1 MKTKAE
7 LYREAL
13 EFIYKHDF
21 NDEFELRAFIQL
33 IMKGVETPEA
43 IKILKLDQ

>member
-13 EFIYKHDF
+13 EFLLKHDF
-21 NDEFELRAFIQL
+21 NNDFEKRAFIQL

-43 IKILKLDQ
+43 IKILKLDE

>member
-13 EFIYKHDF
+13 EFIFKHAF
-21 NDEFELRAFIQL
+21 NNDFELRAFIL
-33 IMKGVETPEA
+33 LTMKGVET
-43 IKILKLDQ
+43 